1 MSNRLILCV
10 AGSGV
15 SKDALALCLDGIED
29 AQIEYADTLSALR
42 KRMRD
47 VSPAV
52 IIAPWSDAGVTL
64 LGTRSTMHSFDPSSS
79 LPALLALTQS
89 ITPAKIALAKSAAAV
104 DLIPSEPF
112 DGDALRNRLI
122 WILQGASALGEEIM
136 GDGDAFHKFL
146 DGLPALRKR
155 LAA

>member
-89 ITPAKIALAKSAAAV
+89 ITPAKIALAKSAAALAQTRTKNSIRITINFMCSRCSFYASRRSLLKDAAIV
-104 DLIPSEPF
+104 YPS
-112 DGDALRNRLI
+112 
-122 WILQGASALGEEIM
+122 
-136 GDGDAFHKFL
+136 
-146 DGLPALRKR
+146 
-155 LAA
+155 